1 MYIFRAAVY
10 ILYVACYTFSVL
22 HISPDGSGLD
32 QCCFTYFPGRL
43 RMDLIVGYVETSM
56 KCPEPGIILYTKKG
70 NEVCVDPRAHWVQG
84 VKKRLDQTFFQ

>member
-1 MYIFRAAVY
+1 MKPHQISAFF
-10 ILYVACYTFSVL
+10 LLMTVL
-22 HISPDGSGLD
+22 LSSTLAHNGSGLD